1 MSTIYV
7 WIIAMFVISI
17 IIAVVRPMIKGKV
30 GEAAVSLLLKQLA
43 SDKYKIVNDVI
54 LSSEGGNTS
63 TTQIDHI
70 VVSVYGIFSI
80 ETKNYKGWI
89 CGTEN
94 AKQWTQSIY
103 GHKYKFMN
111 PIHQNYAHVKAL
123 ESMLRRNGYEAV
135 PIYSIIA
142 FPGDTTLKVTANK
155 ARVVKW
161 GAVAD
166 AVKNLSD
173 TVCLS
178 NDDVEKITTKLMDRE
193 AEKMQLREHINE
205 IHEVKVDKQQKLTS
219 GICPKCGSE
228 LILRNGKY
236 GKFYGCS
243 GYPKCRFTA
252 PVD

>member
-1 MSTIYV
+1 MSSLVLIKHQELLMCWMMKNIQAEVIMSTIYV

-17 IIAVVRPMIKGKV
+17 IIAVIRPMIKGKV

-123 ESMLRRNGYEAV
+123 ESMLRSNGYEAV
-135 PIYSIIA
+135 PIYSISHLV
-142 FPGDTTLKVTANK
+142 FVPN
-155 ARVVKW
+155 
-161 GAVAD
+161 
-166 AVKNLSD
+166 
-173 TVCLS
+173 
-178 NDDVEKITTKLMDRE
+178 VEV
-193 AEKMQLREHINE
+193 N
-205 IHEVKVDKQQKLTS
+205 
-219 GICPKCGSE
+219 
-228 LILRNGKY
+228 
-236 GKFYGCS
+236 
-243 GYPKCRFTA
+243 
-252 PVD
+252 